1 VGRPADYLVP
11 YQDAARQFGDGFGAL
26 LWASPN
32 TQRVRFQAIR
42 DAISP
47 AGKSILDVGCGRA
60 DYLAYLLETN
70 CLPADYVGIE
80 AVEALYERAVKEA
93 AASAPRVPARIIRA
107 DFVQEPARLFAGADI
122 VVFSGSLNTLEHEQ
136 FYQTLARAFDAAA
149 QALVF
154 NFLSS
159 SMLAGQRYLK
169 WRRIDDVLQFLR
181 PMSSDIRVGSDYLA
195 GDCTMCVLK
204 PHE

>member
-1 VGRPADYLVP
+1 M
-11 YQDAARQFGDGFGAL
+11 
-26 LWASPN
+26 
-32 TQRVRFQAIR
+32 
-42 DAISP
+42 
-47 AGKSILDVGCGRA
+47 
-60 DYLAYLLETN
+60 
-70 CLPADYVGIE
+70 
-80 AVEALYERAVKEA
+80 KEA

-122 VVFSGSLNTLEHEQ
+122 VMFSGSLNTLEHEQ
-136 FYQTLARAFDAAA
+136 FYQTLSCAFDAAA
-149 QALVF
+149 EALVF

-181 PMSSDIRVGSDYLA
+181 PMSSDIRVDSDYLA